1 LGRRYEEKVDI
12 EELARL
18 ENPEDS
24 SGGKIRVKMPNRKIN
39 EMFAFAEQILGGR
52 RVTVL
57 CEDGETRMARIPG
70 KMRRRQWVRDG
81 DLIIV
86 WPWDFQD
93 SKADVKHR
101 YSKTQAM
108 YLSRKGVLPK
118 ELDFFGMNTA
128 SDDDDDEFADTFGIV
143 DTPDEEEVVLD
154 DADADADDDDDDD
167 EEKEDVSKDKDFF
180 NLQNEYLKWPKFRAF
195 LNECL
200 RLFPASP
207 NAMIRQLRFE
217 EIEIDD
223 AVLASNMSLK
233 QELENGYL
241 EVAEVECEDKSD
253 TESSVYHLYNHCIVH
268 ANIMGAH
275 LRPQEFENP
284 LQFDIDR
291 WLTNDGRR
299 FTSKKCA
306 TLLTFG
312 VGRRN
317 CPGMTLAMKQLYMI
331 IALLLCKYRFYIE
344 DDDEQ
349 VFEPTFSGT
358 LWLEPQ
364 IELKVKFRTQNEAE
378 L

>member
-1 LGRRYEEKVDI
+1 MDI

-128 SDDDDDEFADTFGIV
+128 TDDDDDEFSDTFGEV
-143 DTPDEEEVVLD
+143 DAPELEAEPAD
-154 DADADADDDDDDD
+154 DSEDDDVDDLFGSDDDDDDD
-167 EEKEDVSKDKDFF
+167 DLFGSEAEAEEEAEAEDETPHVPVE
-180 NLQNEYLKWPKFRAF
+180 EYPD
-195 LNECL
+195 
-200 RLFPASP
+200 
-207 NAMIRQLRFE
+207 E
-217 EIEIDD
+217 E
-223 AVLASNMSLK
+223 
-233 QELENGYL
+233 QG
-241 EVAEVECEDKSD
+241 EDS
-253 TESSVYHLYNHCIVH
+253 
-268 ANIMGAH
+268 
-275 LRPQEFENP
+275 
-284 LQFDIDR
+284 
-291 WLTNDGRR
+291 
-299 FTSKKCA
+299 
-306 TLLTFG
+306 
-312 VGRRN
+312 
-317 CPGMTLAMKQLYMI
+317 
-331 IALLLCKYRFYIE
+331 
-344 DDDEQ
+344 DDED
-349 VFEPTFSGT
+349 ED
-358 LWLEPQ
+358 LES
-364 IELKVKFRTQNEAE
+364 LFG
-378 L
+378 